1 MRINVLG
8 WYRDNIG
15 DESYKLAFPQM
26 FPDAS
31 FVFSDSPIPEEFD
44 LTILGGG
51 DILSE
56 SFVKRLLSA
65 NSKKKVAISV
75 SANANSPFDL
85 LKQVDEI
92 YVRDNLSLKL
102 LKAHDVPCHFMPD
115 IAFLLKANQEKGEKW
130 LKDFYHDEQ
139 GELYEKKIGFV
150 LNAHLFQGKP
160 DILARDFL
168 NFTKVSWDMARL
180 MDETSAS
187 FVLFP
192 MSTRQ
197 PYDDRATNSMVS
209 SRCKFYK
216 KNLVVYD
223 RLNVQETLNLLSSLD
238 LVISTRLHSSIF
250 CLSSQ
255 IPFIDVTHHDKNG
268 SFLESFCLQDHSL
281 SYWNFEYLTLK
292 EKVQHMLINSDDYK
306 AKLRSKTDE
315 IRNILNGEIK
325 KFNSI

>member
-1 MRINVLG
+1 MQINVLG

-15 DESYKLAFPQM
+15 DESYKLAFPLM

-31 FVFSDSPIPEEFD
+31 FVFSDAPAVGEFD
-44 LTILGGG
+44 ITILGGG

-56 SFVKRLLSA
+56 SFVKRLLSSK
-65 NSKKKVAISV
+65 SKKKIAISV

-85 LKQVDEI
+85 LKQLDAI

-102 LKAHDVPCHFMPD
+102 LKENEVPCQFMPD
-115 IAFLLKANQEKGEKW
+115 IAFLLTPNLEKGKNW
-130 LKDFYHDEQ
+130 LENFYKNEN
-139 GELYEKKIGFV
+139 GELYERKIGFV

-216 KNLVVYD
+216 KNLVIYD
-223 RLNVQETLNLLSSLD
+223 RLKVQETLNLLSSMD

-250 CLSSQ
+250 CLNSEV
-255 IPFIDVTHHDKNG
+255 PFIDITHHDKNG
-268 SFLESFCLQDHSL
+268 SFLETFCLQDHSL

-292 EKVQHMLINSDDYK
+292 DKVQDMLLNSEHYK
-306 AKLRSKTDE
+306 QKFKLLGTEVRK
-315 IRNILNGEIK
+315 NILNEIK
-325 KFNSI
+325 KFNIL